1 MASFSSPNSKARTE
15 PDTFSFFS
23 SESNARIEP
32 DHFIAH
38 VLTAR
43 GLALHDLD
51 VRQTVVLTLIP
62 ELERRLLNA
71 LGNPPPN
78 PHPIQRQTWYNPD
91 ACAFSVTTSPMG
103 APIAVM
109 LLEQLIAL
117 GARRFIYL
125 GFCGALNPAYRIG
138 DCFVPTTSIREEGTS
153 YHYLP
158 ADVVPAASGALNA
171 LVMGEAAVQGLP
183 VQSGPIWTTDA
194 LYRETALKIQRFQ
207 AAGVHAV
214 DMEMAALFA
223 VAQYRACEVSA
234 ILIVSD
240 ECYHPTWQPG
250 FHVPHLRQGCRDAV
264 ALSIAAAN
272 RAARQAEQAR

>member
-1 MASFSSPNSKARTE
+1 
-15 PDTFSFFS
+15 
-23 SESNARIEP
+23 
-32 DHFIAH
+32 
-38 VLTAR
+38 
-43 GLALHDLD
+43 
-51 VRQTVVLTLIP
+51 
-62 ELERRLLNA
+62 
-71 LGNPPPN
+71 
-78 PHPIQRQTWYNPD
+78 
-91 ACAFSVTTSPMG
+91 MG

-138 DCFVPTTSIREEGTS
+138 DCFMPTTGVREEGTS

-158 ADVVPAASGALNA
+158 ADVVPTASPSLRA
-171 LVMGEAAVQGLP
+171 LVMDEAATQKVP

-223 VAQYRACEVSA
+223 VAQYRACEVGA

-250 FHVPHLRQGCRDAV
+250 FHAPPFRQGCRDAV
-264 ALSIAAAN
+264 TLSIAVAN
-272 RAARQAEQAR
+272 RTAWQA

>member
-1 MASFSSPNSKARTE
+1 MP
-15 PDTFSFFS
+15 SFFS
-23 SESNARIEP
+23 SEPEARIEP
-32 DHFIAH
+32 GHFISH
-38 VLTAR
+38 VLAAR
-43 GLALHDLD
+43 GLDQHDLTI
-51 VRQTVVLTLIP
+51 RPTVVLTLIP
-62 ELERRLLNA
+62 ELERRLLNT
-71 LGNPPPN
+71 LGNPQPS
-78 PHPIQRQTWYNPD
+78 PHPIQRQTWYNPEQCD
-91 ACAFSVTTSPMG
+91 FSVMTSPMG

-117 GARRFIYL
+117 GARQFIYL

-138 DCFVPTTSIREEGTS
+138 DCFVPTTAVREEGTS

-158 ADVVPAASGALNA
+158 AEVVPAASAQLNT
-171 LVMGEAAVQGLP
+171 LLNGEAVAQGLR

-223 VAQYRACEVSA
+223 VAQYRACEVGG

-250 FHVPHLRQGCRDAV
+250 FHAPHFRQACRDAV

-272 RAARQAEQAR
+272 RAAAQAATSP